1 MGTGIGIGTGTG
13 VGGTGIVG
21 TGMGNMFS
29 DGSRKLKGGNVKGIC
44 FFVLPVNL
52 LKHNREGK
60 TLMKHQF
67 CFLFWNVFQYC

>member
-29 DGSRKLKGGNVKGIC
+29 DGSRKLKGRNMKGN
-44 FFVLPVNL
+44 F
-52 LKHNREGK
+52 
-60 TLMKHQF
+60 F
-67 CFLFWNVFQYC
+67 CFAGQFIKAQQRE